1 MGWSF
6 DSASWEGVDGAYYS
20 AMGSETMWLSISV
33 ILCVVALVMGA
44 RHELDAYRRAE
55 K

>member
-1 MGWSF
+1 MAQTAF
-6 DSASWEGVDGAYYS
+6 R
-20 AMGSETMWLSISV
+20 SEDKIGLAAAIV
-33 ILCVVALVMGA
+33 LHILLVVALVMGA